1 MKKLFTQKTIDVIQW
16 VFIVARALML
26 IVQGIHYQQ
35 TKRDLV
41 TSEEYNK
48 ENTYVRIYES
58 QKLNK
63 LKQENK
69 ELYDSIAKLQDV
81 ESGMIIKFVEH
92 YNTDTIT
99 VDKFIVQRDTVI
111 YYTENNDTFIKVD
124 SVYQYT
130 QNNDTINLNIDIKA
144 KELKWVNVDLRL
156 RDQFMIINREKDGV
170 NQTLINHSGNV
181 TIENTTMWHRKNNK
195 KWYQKFTISPQVGV
209 GYGIFNKKFDVYG
222 GVGIGYHF

>member
-16 VFIVARALML
+16 VFIVALALML

-170 NQTLINHSGNV
+170 NQTLINHSDNV

>member
-1 MKKLFTQKTIDVIQW
+1 
-16 VFIVARALML
+16 
-26 IVQGIHYQQ
+26 
-35 TKRDLV
+35 
-41 TSEEYNK
+41 
-48 ENTYVRIYES
+48 
-58 QKLNK
+58 
-63 LKQENK
+63 
-69 ELYDSIAKLQDV
+69 
-81 ESGMIIKFVEH
+81 MIIKFVEH

-181 TIENTTMWHRKNNK
+181 TIENTTMWHRKNDK